1 MSVQVLRRRFSVDE
15 YYKMAHAGILNE
27 DDRVELIEGE
37 IVEMPP
43 IGSYHAG
50 DVDWLAQMFIRRL
63 AGRAIVRGQ
72 NPIHL
77 SVYSEPQPDIT
88 LLRPRADF
96 YTTSHPTPEDIL
108 LVIEVADTSVA
119 YDREIKA
126 PLYSRAGIREYWVV
140 SLVEQSIEVYR
151 GPSPEGYRQVRVAR
165 RGERLAP
172 EALPDLELSV
182 DEILGPNS

>member
-1 MSVQVLRRRFSVDE
+1 MSVQLSHRRFTVDE
-15 YYKMAHAGILNE
+15 YYRMAGAGILHE

-50 DVDWLAQMFIRRL
+50 EVDWLAQLLVRRL
-63 AGRAIVRGQ
+63 AGHAIVRGQ

-126 PLYSRAGIREYWVV
+126 PLYSRAGIIDVLVV
-140 SLVEQSIEVYR
+140 VGYYHAQAHSLEALEVEL
-151 GPSPEGYRQVRVAR
+151 PEGITS
-165 RGERLAP
+165 
-172 EALPDLELSV
+172 ALTY
-182 DEILGPNS
+182 